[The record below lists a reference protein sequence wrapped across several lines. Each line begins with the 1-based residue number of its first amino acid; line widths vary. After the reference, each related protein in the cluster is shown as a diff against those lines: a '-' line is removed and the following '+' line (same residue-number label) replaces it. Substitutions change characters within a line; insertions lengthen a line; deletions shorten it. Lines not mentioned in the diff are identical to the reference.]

1 MIITTEELLASG
13 LPISD
18 EIDEA
23 KLERAIETIEQYI
36 VKPRLG
42 DQMFHN
48 MIGNPTEFQNELN
61 GGYVVEGDKCA
72 YLTGLKTAEYHL
84 AFAELINMDIA
95 ATSFGSN
102 VKLNPDVSRPT
113 NTEELRR
120 VGMTH
125 TEIGLRFIKEITD
138 WHKIDNSKKNLP
150 NILWSEFL

>member
-1 MIITTEELLASG
+1 MIITVNELLESG

-18 EIDEA
+18 EIDNA

-42 DQMFHN
+42 DQMFYN
-48 MIGNPTEFQNELN
+48 MIGNPSEYTDELN
-61 GGYVVEGDKCA
+61 GGYVIDGDRCA

-113 NTEELRR
+113 NTDELRR
-120 VGMTH
+120 VGMSH
-125 TEIGLRFIKEITD
+125 TEIGLQFIKEITD
-138 WHKIDNSKKNLP
+138 WHKIDNSGKNLP
-150 NILWSEFL
+150 NIIWSEFL